1 MLKDRKSR
9 AIVLAIVVVMG
20 LLFLAP
26 TIFKG
31 MLPEQWISKPISLGL
46 DLSGGAHL
54 VYEVQT
60 GEAVKNRLQAM
71 ANAVRADLRREKI
84 PAIRA
89 IVNPASQ
96 IEIVLL
102 SALHLERAKAEIED
116 SYGELT
122 YIGDS
127 PGDREEVK
135 LLYGIDEAQTDRI
148 GRESIDRALETLRSR
163 VDYYGVS
170 EPLIQKTG
178 ENRIMLQMPGVT
190 EVEEIQKLIGSVAQ
204 LEFRLVPAVGASSGV
219 VTLRNREGDPV
230 TVEDVAL
237 MTGEAV
243 DNARVSVID
252 GKVEV
257 SLSLTTDGA
266 RTFRRITSENVGR
279 QLAIILDSVVYS
291 SPVIREAI
299 PGGQA
304 SISGGFTLEEAR
316 QLSIVLRAGALP
328 APLEIVEKR
337 TVGPTLGRE
346 SIIKGVEA
354 ISIGFVLILIFMAI
368 YYKKSGFVAMGT
380 LALNVFLVMA
390 GLSAFGATLTLP
402 GLAGLAL
409 TVGMAVDANVII
421 FERIREELLN
431 GSSRDSAVHA
441 GFDKAFSAII
451 DSNLTTMLTGIILYN
466 FGTGPIRGFAVTLT
480 IGVLTTLFCATF
492 VSRLAFD
499 TFQLKSGKSLS
510 I

>member
-1 MLKDRKSR
+1 MLKDLKSR
-9 AIVLAIVVVMG
+9 FILLAVVVVLG

-26 TIFKG
+26 TVFKG
-31 MLPEQWISKPISLGL
+31 KLPEQWISKPISLGL

-60 GEAVKNRLQAM
+60 AEAVKNRLQSIG
-71 ANAVRADLRREKI
+71 NAVRADLRRENI

-89 IVNPASQ
+89 VVNQADQ
-96 IEIVLL
+96 IEITLL
-102 SALHLERAKAEIED
+102 SALHLERTKTKLEE
-116 SYGELT
+116 SYKELT
-122 YIGDS
+122 YIGEA
-127 PGDREEVK
+127 PGERDEVK
-135 LLYGIDEAQTDRI
+135 LLYGIDQAQIDRI

-170 EPLIQKTG
+170 EPLIQKVG
-178 ENRIMLQMPGVT
+178 EKRIMLQMPGVT
-190 EVEEIQKLIGSVAQ
+190 NVEEVQKLIGSVAQ
-204 LEFRLVPAVGASSGV
+204 LEFRLLPSPGASSGV
-219 VTLRNREGDPV
+219 VTMRSREGDPV

-279 QLAIILDSVVYS
+279 QLAIILDNVVYS

-354 ISIGFVLILIFMAI
+354 ISVGFVLILVFMAI
-368 YYKKSGFVAMGT
+368 YYKKSGFVAMGS
-380 LALNVFLVMA
+380 LALNVFLVLA

-421 FERIREELLN
+421 FERIREELAN

-441 GFDKAFSAII
+441 GFDKAFSAIV
-451 DSNLTTMLTGIILYN
+451 DSNVTTLLTGLILYN
-466 FGTGPIRGFAVTLT
+466 LGTGPIRGFAVTLT
-480 IGVLTTLFCATF
+480 VGVLTTLFCATF

-499 TFQLKSGKSLS
+499 AFELKKGKGLS